1 VDATTADRAAT
12 IQRVRADPPR
22 IHAASE
28 VGIWSTTASCYEFLA
43 AHVPVGG
50 RTLETGIGISTVL
63 FTLWGGRHT
72 CVCHSADEASGLLAY
87 LDDRGID
94 RSGLTIE
101 VGSSTEVLPRL
112 DPGELDLVF
121 VDGGHGWPVPVLD
134 WFYACS
140 HLRPG
145 GVCVLDDTHLPQVRL
160 GLVDF
165 LEADPRWDRVMLSG
179 LWSAYRRTSEGPLLE
194 EWEAQPFVR
203 DRSGRRSALTRRAR
217 VAAGR
222 LRR

>member
-1 VDATTADRAAT
+1 VGVDRTAS
-12 IQRVRADPPR
+12 IEQVRADPPR
-22 IHAASE
+22 IHAASAS
-28 VGIWSTTASCYEFLA
+28 GIWSTTSSCYQFLA
-43 AHVPVGG
+43 THVPPGG

-63 FTLWGGRHT
+63 LTLWGTRHT
-72 CVCHSADEASGLLAY
+72 CVCHSADEAAGLLAH
-87 LDDRGID
+87 LDARGIPRD
-94 RSGLTIE
+94 NLSVE
-101 VGSSTEVLPRL
+101 VGSSTDVLPRL

-121 VDGGHGWPVPVLD
+121 IDGGHGWPVPVLD

-165 LEADPRWDRVMLSG
+165 LDADPRWERLALSG
-179 LWSAYRRTSEGPLLE
+179 LWSAYRRTSGGPLLE

-203 DRSGRRSALTRRAR
+203 DPGRRRAALARRAR
-217 VAAGR
+217 SLAAR
-222 LRR
+222 VRR